1 MKLIR
6 PLVLGA
12 HGQVG
17 EALCRLCQSQNI
29 PVLGLGRAQAN
40 LDNLV
45 DLRDALTAHIQAF
58 GPAQIINA
66 AAYTAVDRA
75 ETEPHLAHRVNAE
88 AVGLIG
94 EIAAAHGLPVVHY
107 STDYVF
113 DGQKPVGQANKPDDP
128 VNPQSVYGRTKRAG
142 EEQLLGSGVQAL
154 ILRTS
159 WVFSDHGANFLKTML
174 RLAQE
179 REALKVVADQ
189 HGAPTSAAFIA
200 QATLDILARW
210 PISEP
215 QHQTHPTHSTHS
227 THPTHSARQQPT
239 DAGGALQSHDGRAR
253 VYHLTAAGQTTWH
266 AFACALIAQAR
277 SIRPDLSWRILADT
291 QIQPITTAD
300 YNAPAARPHNSLLD
314 CSATERDFGISRST
328 WEQQMRGVISS
339 LLGKTGA
346 D

>member
-1 MKLIR
+1 VNLIR

-17 EALCRLCQSQNI
+17 EALCRLCQSQDI
-29 PVLGLGRAQAN
+29 PALGLGRAQAP

-45 DLRDALTAHIQAF
+45 ALRKALTAHIQAF
-58 GPAQIINA
+58 APAQIINA

-75 ETEPHLAHRVNAE
+75 ETEPDLAHSVNAE
-88 AVGLIG
+88 GVGLIG
-94 EIAAAHGLPVVHY
+94 EIAAAHDIPVVHY

-113 DGQKPVGQANKPDDP
+113 DGQKPVGQAYKPDDP

-142 EEQLLGSGVQAL
+142 EQLLLGSGVQAL
-154 ILRTS
+154 VLRTS

-179 REALKVVADQ
+179 RETLKVVADQ

-200 QATLDILARW
+200 QATLDILAKW
-210 PISEP
+210 PIIDQ
-215 QHQTHPTHSTHS
+215 QHPEHPTY
-227 THPTHSARQQPT
+227 PTYPPRPTYNTPHQPT
-239 DAGGALQSHDGRAR
+239 NTTSALQSHDRHAR
-253 VYHLTAAGQTTWH
+253 VYHLTAASQTTWH

-277 SIRPDLSWRILADT
+277 TLRPDLSWKILADT

-300 YNAPAARPHNSLLD
+300 YNAPAARPQNSLLD

-328 WEQQMRGVISS
+328 WQAQMKQVLTR
-339 LLGKTGA
+339 LLA
-346 D
+346 

>member
-1 MKLIR
+1 MNLVR

-12 HGQVG
+12 SGQVG
-17 EALCRLCQSQNI
+17 EALCRLCQSQSF
-29 PVLGLGRAQAN
+29 PVLGLTREQAP
-40 LDNLV
+40 LDNLTG
-45 DLRDALTAHIQAF
+45 LRTALTEHIQSF
-58 GPAQIINA
+58 RPAQIINA

-75 ETEPHLAHRVNAE
+75 ESEPDLAHRVNAQ

-113 DGQKPVGQANKPDDP
+113 DGQKPVGQAYMPDDA
-128 VNPQSVYGRTKRAG
+128 VNPQSVYGRTKHAG
-142 EEQLLGSGVQAL
+142 EDQLLRSGAQAL
-154 ILRTS
+154 IFRTS

-200 QATLDILARW
+200 QSTLDILARW
-210 PISEP
+210 PVTAP
-215 QHQTHPTHSTHS
+215 PHQTRTAKQERSDTSSP
-227 THPTHSARQQPT
+227 P
-239 DAGGALQSHDGRAR
+239 QSHEQRAR

-277 SIRPDLSWRILADT
+277 ALRLDLPWKILADS
-291 QIQPITTAD
+291 QIQPITTAE
-300 YNAPAARPHNSLLD
+300 YNAPAARPQNSLLD
-314 CSATERDFGISRST
+314 CSSTEGDFGLTRST
-328 WEQQMRGVISS
+328 WQSQMQAVLEK
-339 LLGKTGA
+339 LL
-346 D
+346 

>member
-1 MKLIR
+1 VNLIR

-17 EALCRLCQSQNI
+17 EALCRLCQSQSI
-29 PVLGLGRAQAN
+29 PVLGLGRAQAP

-45 DLRDALTAHIQAF
+45 TLRNALTAQIQAF
-58 GPAQIINA
+58 APAQIINA

-75 ETEPHLAHRVNAE
+75 ETEPDLAHRVNAE

-94 EIAAAHGLPVVHY
+94 EIAATHDIPVVHY

-113 DGQKPVGQANKPDDP
+113 DGQKPVGQAYRPDDP

-142 EEQLLGSGVQAL
+142 EEQLLHSGAQAL
-154 ILRTS
+154 VFRTS

-200 QATLDILARW
+200 QATLDILVK
-210 PISEP
+210 SK
-215 QHQTHPTHSTHS
+215 T
-227 THPTHSARQQPT
+227 
-239 DAGGALQSHDGRAR
+239 AG

-277 SIRPDLSWRILADT
+277 TLRPDLSWKILADT
-291 QIQPITTAD
+291 QIQPITTAE

-314 CSATERDFGISRST
+314 CSATEREFGIDRSS
-328 WEQQMRGVISS
+328 WEEQMRAVILS
-339 LLGKTGA
+339 LLGKTGVG
-346 D
+346 

>member
-1 MKLIR
+1 VNLIR

-17 EALCRLCQSQNI
+17 EALCRLSQSQDI
-29 PVLGLGRAQAN
+29 PALGLGRAQAP

-45 DLRDALTAHIQAF
+45 ALQNALTAHIQAF
-58 GPAQIINA
+58 APAQIINA

-94 EIAAAHGLPVVHY
+94 EIAATHDIPVVHY

-113 DGQKPVGQANKPDDP
+113 DGQKPVGQTYKPDDP

-142 EEQLLGSGVQAL
+142 EDLLLRSGAQAL
-154 ILRTS
+154 VLRTS

-179 REALKVVADQ
+179 RETLKVVADQ
-189 HGAPTSAAFIA
+189 HGAATSAAFIA
-200 QATLDILARW
+200 QATLDILAKR
-210 PISEP
+210 PTSEP
-215 QHQTHPTHSTHS
+215 QHPEHPTYPTYPTRPTYSTPH
-227 THPTHSARQQPT
+227 QPT
-239 DAGGALQSHDGRAR
+239 NTTSALQSHDRHAR

-277 SIRPDLSWRILADT
+277 TLRPDLSWKILADT
-291 QIQPITTAD
+291 QIQPITTAE

-328 WEQQMRGVISS
+328 WQAQMKQVLTR
-339 LLGKTGA
+339 LLA
-346 D
+346 

>member
-1 MKLIR
+1 MTLIR

-17 EALCRLCQSQNI
+17 EALCRLCQSQSI
-29 PVLGLGRAQAN
+29 PVLGLGRAQAP

-45 DLRDALTAHIQAF
+45 TLRNALTAQIQAF
-58 GPAQIINA
+58 APAQIINA

-75 ETEPHLAHRVNAE
+75 ETEPDLAHRVNAE

-94 EIAAAHGLPVVHY
+94 EIAATHDIPVVHY

-113 DGQKPVGQANKPDDP
+113 DGQKPVGQAYKPDDP
-128 VNPQSVYGRTKRAG
+128 INPQSIYGRTKQAG
-142 EEQLLGSGVQAL
+142 EQLLLDSGVQAL

-200 QATLDILARW
+200 QATLDILVK
-210 PISEP
+210 SK
-215 QHQTHPTHSTHS
+215 T
-227 THPTHSARQQPT
+227 
-239 DAGGALQSHDGRAR
+239 AG

-277 SIRPDLSWRILADT
+277 TLRPDLSWKILADT
-291 QIQPITTAD
+291 QIQPITTAE

-314 CSATERDFGISRST
+314 CSATEREFGIDRSS
-328 WEQQMRGVISS
+328 WEEQMRAVILS
-339 LLGKTGA
+339 LLGKTGVG
-346 D
+346 

>member
-1 MKLIR
+1 MNLIR

-17 EALCRLCQSQNI
+17 EALCRLCQSQSI
-29 PVLGLGRAQAN
+29 PVLGLGRAQAP

-45 DLRDALTAHIQAF
+45 TLRNALTAQIQAF
-58 GPAQIINA
+58 APAQIINA

-75 ETEPHLAHRVNAE
+75 ETEPDLAHRVNAE

-94 EIAAAHGLPVVHY
+94 EIAATHDIPVVHY

-113 DGQKPVGQANKPDDP
+113 DGQKPVGQAYKPDDP
-128 VNPQSVYGRTKRAG
+128 INPQSIYGRTKQAG
-142 EEQLLGSGVQAL
+142 EQLLLDSGVQAL

-200 QATLDILARW
+200 QATLDILAKW
-210 PISEP
+210 PTSEP
-215 QHQTHPTHSTHS
+215 LQS
-227 THPTHSARQQPT
+227 THPRHSAQQKTT
-239 DAGGALQSHDGRAR
+239 DRGGALQSHDGRAR

-277 SIRPDLSWRILADT
+277 TLRPDLSWKILADT
-291 QIQPITTAD
+291 QIQPITTAE

-314 CSATERDFGISRST
+314 CSATEREFGIDRSS
-328 WEQQMRGVISS
+328 WEEQMRAVILS
-339 LLGKTGA
+339 LLGKTGVG
-346 D
+346 